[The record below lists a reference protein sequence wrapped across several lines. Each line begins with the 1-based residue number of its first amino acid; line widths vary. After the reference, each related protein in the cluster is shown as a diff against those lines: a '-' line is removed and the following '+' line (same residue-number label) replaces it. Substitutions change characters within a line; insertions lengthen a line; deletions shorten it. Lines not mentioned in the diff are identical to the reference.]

1 MVQARMDALIPTV
14 VEPSERGER
23 AFDIY
28 SRLLR
33 ERIVFLG
40 TPIDDN
46 VANLIVAQ
54 LLFLQAED
62 PDREIAM
69 YINSPGGSTTAMFGI
84 YDTMQFLH
92 APVAT
97 YCVGQA
103 ASAGAFLLATGA
115 AGRRYALPN
124 SRVLL
129 HQPHGGMEGQSADL
143 EIHAREIVRMRRR
156 ADEILAEHT
165 GQSVETDQRRHRPRL
180 HPDRRGS
187 EGLRRRGRGRD
198 RAAARGTGRRAAG
211 VGRGRRSARG
221 SVAGDTR
228 GRAGAHHRGPSLTT
242 ARFPSTAWASSSCV
256 GTWSPEIFR
265 PIFIAFLSPRRWS
278 KAT

>member
-165 GQSVETDQRRHRPRL
+165 GQSVETISADT
-180 HPDRRGS
+180 DRDFILTAEEAKAYGVVDEVVTVRQLEALGA
-187 EGLRRRGRGRD
+187 GLPALG
-198 RAAARGTGRRAAG
+198 AAG
-211 VGRGRRSARG
+211 APLAVPG
-221 SVAGDTR
+221 AGDAR

-256 GTWSPEIFR
+256 GMWSPEILR
-265 PIFIAFLSPRRWS
+265 PICVAFLSPRRWS
-278 KAT
+278 RAT

>member
-1 MVQARMDALIPTV
+1 MVGNRTVADTHSTRGATRAVRSDALIPTV
-14 VEPSERGER
+14 VEPSDRGER
-23 AFDIY
+23 VFDIY

-84 YDTMQFLH
+84 YDTMQFLRH
-92 APVAT
+92 AGRHLLRGPGRERGRVP
-97 YCVGQA
+97 
-103 ASAGAFLLATGA
+103 AGDRT
-115 AGRRYALPN
+115 AGRRFALPN

-165 GQSVETDQRRHRPRL
+165 GQPVEKISADTDRDFILTAEEAKAYGVVDEVVTGRQLEALGTEAALDALGTPTSPGPQRRKA
-180 HPDRRGS
+180 S
-187 EGLRRRGRGRD
+187 
-198 RAAARGTGRRAAG
+198 
-211 VGRGRRSARG
+211 
-221 SVAGDTR
+221 
-228 GRAGAHHRGPSLTT
+228 
-242 ARFPSTAWASSSCV
+242 RFPRADGYDYDRFVGSRFDASKPTQALEAEE
-256 GTWSPEIFR
+256 G
-265 PIFIAFLSPRRWS
+265 
-278 KAT
+278 

>member
-1 MVQARMDALIPTV
+1 MPVDGREPTVQNALIPTV

-84 YDTMQFLH
+84 YDTMQFLR

-115 AGRRYALPN
+115 PGRRYALPN
-124 SRVLL
+124 ARVLL

-165 GQSVETDQRRHRPRL
+165 GRPVEKISTDTDRDFIL
-180 HPDRRGS
+180 TADEAKAYGVVDEVVDRRQLGS
-187 EGLRRRGRGRD
+187 RGVKAAALGEGAAALSAGTDPAPVD
-198 RAAARGTGRRAAG
+198 RAIEDAAT
-211 VGRGRRSARG
+211 VRS
-221 SVAGDTR
+221 
-228 GRAGAHHRGPSLTT
+228 
-242 ARFPSTAWASSSCV
+242 
-256 GTWSPEIFR
+256 R
-265 PIFIAFLSPRRWS
+265 PD
-278 KAT
+278 